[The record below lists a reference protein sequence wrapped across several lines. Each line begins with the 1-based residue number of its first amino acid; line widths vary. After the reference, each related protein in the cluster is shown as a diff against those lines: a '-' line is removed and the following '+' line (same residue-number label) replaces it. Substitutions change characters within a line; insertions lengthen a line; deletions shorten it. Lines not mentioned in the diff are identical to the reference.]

1 MPSCPHS
8 LVVVCSA
15 SIESL
20 CNGTAHKFSLNNF
33 TRNLSSCI
41 SKQVPLSRP
50 SSSHLSV
57 LIYQLYGTQWH
68 PCEGGYRMAQTSKL
82 AQYVFWGRMI
92 YLDDWIASSM
102 AKPNVVYIQCC
113 IEVCICLSHSVN
125 VEDSCITMCN
135 SIFSNLSLNA
145 KFLFL

>member
-1 MPSCPHS
+1 MIDSIAKCNANEHRAKNNSNFDHIAIHFLVLTLINVPTCPHS

-15 SIESL
+15 SIKSL

-41 SKQVPLSRP
+41 SKQIPLSRP
-50 SSSHLSV
+50 SSSHSSV

-113 IEVCICLSHSVN
+113 I
-125 VEDSCITMCN
+125 
-135 SIFSNLSLNA
+135 
-145 KFLFL
+145 